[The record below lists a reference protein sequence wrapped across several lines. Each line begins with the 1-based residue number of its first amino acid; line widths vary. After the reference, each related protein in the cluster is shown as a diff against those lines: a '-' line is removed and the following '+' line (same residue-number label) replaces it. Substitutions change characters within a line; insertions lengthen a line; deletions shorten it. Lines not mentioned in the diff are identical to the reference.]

1 MKLTKKLKRKLQ
13 KRIGFACMAGIALV
27 CVSALTLEMTDNY
40 SLGFVDSIKRLVENI
55 ETGEEK
61 RPSSET
67 KLSGIK
73 INRNRIWF

>member
-13 KRIGFACMAGIALV
+13 RRIGFTCIAGIALV
-27 CVSALTLEMTDNY
+27 CVSVLTLDTTDDY

-61 RPSSET
+61 IPSSET
-67 KLSGIK
+67 KLSGVK
-73 INRNRIWF
+73 INRNRI